1 MPWWI
6 RAGQWLLFLGCAVF
20 AVSTFTRSQP
30 GAIVPLDSWL
40 YDALTLFGA
49 ALVAA
54 RGWLVADERLA
65 WLLLTAAMV
74 SSAAGDIAYAVLGA
88 EAPWPSIADA
98 LYLGFYPLAYAALV
112 LLLRSHVGRLSAAVW
127 LDGLTAG
134 LALAAAAAAWAFGPI
149 SAATGGSAVAVMV
162 GLAYPL
168 GDLLL
173 IAVAAAAVA
182 ILGSRAQLRWV
193 LLAAGL
199 AVYAFADTIYLL
211 QAAGGSY
218 VEGTCVDALWPAATL
233 LFVVASW
240 RPDRHLANR
249 DRPGRAALLA
259 PMACTGTAITL
270 LVFDHGY
277 RLPLLAVVLA
287 AGTLVV
293 VAARLVVTFQEVSA
307 LAAENHRNA
316 VTDEL
321 TGLPNRRALF
331 GALHAAA
338 RPAST
343 RSVGGPRAINPPA
356 GPALLLLD
364 LDRFKEINDSL
375 GHSVGDELLRQ
386 LAVRLADAV
395 RPGDLLARLGGDEFA
410 VLLATG
416 SDSVAAKAVA
426 SRLLG
431 VLDTPF
437 ELDGATLHIAASVG
451 AALHAGDA
459 TPIQLLQRADVAM
472 YSAKRSRRRVAVYRA
487 SDDPHSRARLQTVE
501 QLREAL
507 TQGELTCYYQPKVTV
522 ADGTV
527 RSVEALVRWEHPTR
541 GLLGPDQFL
550 PLAEQ
555 TGLMHPLTL
564 TVLDLALAQA
574 RRWRDQGTPLTV
586 AVNLSVTDLLDV
598 DLPADVRRL
607 LTTHGLAPDA
617 LTLEITENVL
627 MSDPARAKSVVD
639 LLHDIGVGLSIDDY
653 GTGYSSLA
661 SLQDLA
667 VDELKIDQV
676 FISRLAADAS
686 SAAIVR
692 STVDLGHTLGL
703 RMVAE
708 GVEDAATLDA
718 LRRFGCDLSQ
728 GFLHCRPLPADQ
740 LTSWLNGPTTGR
752 TPFDARLESA
762 VGGPA

>member
-1 MPWWI
+1 MPRWI
-6 RAGQWLLFLGCAVF
+6 RAGQWLLLLGCVVF

-30 GAIVPLDSWL
+30 GAITLLDTWL
-40 YDALTLFGA
+40 YDALTLGGA
-49 ALVAA
+49 VLVGA
-54 RGWLVADERLA
+54 RGWLVAEERRA
-65 WLLLTAAMV
+65 WLLLSAAMV
-74 SSAAGDIAYAVLGA
+74 SSAGGDIAYSVLGVD
-88 EAPWPSIADA
+88 APWPSMADA

-112 LLLRSHVGRLSAAVW
+112 LLLRSHADRLSAAVW

-134 LALAAAAAAWAFGPI
+134 LALAAAAAALAFGPI
-149 SAATGGSAVAVMV
+149 SAATGGSAMAVVV

-173 IAVAAAAVA
+173 IAVAAAAA
-182 ILGSRAQLRWV
+182 AMLGSSRQLRWV

-199 AVYAFADTIYLL
+199 GMFAFADTVYLL

-218 VEGTCVDALWPAATL
+218 VEGTYIDGLWPAATL
-233 LFVVASW
+233 LFAWASW
-240 RPDRHLANR
+240 RPDRHLTSR
-249 DRPGRAALLA
+249 VPTRRAALLA
-259 PMACTGTAITL
+259 PMACTGTAIAL
-270 LVFDHGY
+270 LVFDHVH

-287 AGTLVV
+287 AGTLAV
-293 VAARLVVTFQEVSA
+293 VAARLVVTFHEVTA
-307 LAAENHRNA
+307 LAAENHRSA

-331 GALHAAA
+331 GALHSAA
-338 RPAST
+338 RLSST
-343 RSVGGPRAINPPA
+343 GSVRGQRTVDPPD

-386 LAVRLADAV
+386 LAVRLIGAV
-395 RPGDLLARLGGDEFA
+395 REGDLLVRLGGDEFA
-410 VLLATG
+410 VLLAAG
-416 SDSVAAKAVA
+416 SDSVAAMAVA
-426 SRLLG
+426 NRLLA

-451 AALHAGDA
+451 AALHAGDT
-459 TPIQLLQRADVAM
+459 TPSQLLQRADVAM
-472 YSAKRSRRRVAVYRA
+472 YSAKRTRKGIAVYRA
-487 SDDPHSRARLQTVE
+487 SDDHHSRARLQTIE
-501 QLREAL
+501 ELREAL
-507 TQGELTCYYQPKVTV
+507 TSGDLTCHFQPKVTV

-527 RSVEALVRWEHPTR
+527 RGVEALVRWDHPTR

-574 RRWRDQGTPLTV
+574 RQWRDAGTALTV
-586 AVNLSVTDLLDV
+586 AVNLSVTDLIDV

-607 LTTHGLAPDA
+607 LTTHGLPPDA

-627 MSDPARAKSVVD
+627 MSDPARAKSVIDV
-639 LLHDIGVGLSIDDY
+639 LHAIGVRLSIDDY

-661 SLQDLA
+661 YLQDLA

-676 FISRLAADAS
+676 FISRLTADTR

-703 RMVAE
+703 SMIAE
-708 GVEDAATLDA
+708 GVEDAATLDT
-718 LRRFGCDLSQ
+718 LRRYGCDISQ
-728 GFLHCRPLPADQ
+728 GYFHSRPLPADQ
-740 LTSWLNGPTTGR
+740 LTRWLNGRATSR
-752 TPFDARLESA
+752 TPLAPSREST
-762 VGGPA
+762 VGHPA